1 MNLTRLILFL
11 GKGELSFF
19 DVSVESQRAFLE
31 SLNTPIDLVD
41 RSYCQYKCQTL
52 FTPFWKRF
60 LQNIVAFF
68 IVPLFLLVSLIKRFF
83 NSPGKKIDAIGHFKT
98 LPEIVPKS
106 LNEKYEINN
115 DHWAEDFSLNISDII
130 YILRIIFRYPL
141 SFYLVL
147 KCSMNVARYSY
158 MIYTYHPR
166 AIICHAEF
174 SFTSS
179 CLTDYCRMHNVKHID
194 VMHGEKLYFIRD
206 SFFEYDECYI
216 WDEHYKQLFI
226 DMRAEP
232 AQFIIHKPISLFF
245 DSTHFK
251 NDNAFAAVKYYLTYQ
266 TENELKTIVNCMERI
281 KAKGLSIKYRPHPT
295 FTNMVLLQKLVN
307 DNEIEFNNQV
317 GIVESLSNLH
327 YAVGLYSTTLLQAYN
342 ARKKVIFD
350 DVTYPVQY
358 EKLKDL
364 RYILISPKTQ
374 CTTMSSFLKTQI

>member
-19 DVSVESQRAFLE
+19 DVSVESQKAFLE

-83 NSPGKKIDAIGHFKT
+83 NSPRKKIDAIGHFKT

-115 DHWAEDFSLNISDII
+115 DHWAEDFSLNISDIS

-141 SFYLVL
+141 SFYFVL

-179 CLTDYCRMHNVKHID
+179 CLTDYCRMHNVNHID
-194 VMHGEKLYFIRD
+194 VMHGEKLYYIRD

-216 WDEHYKQLFI
+216 WDEHYKKLFI
-226 DMRAEP
+226 DMRADP
-232 AQFIIHKPISLFF
+232 RQFIIHKPQSLIYNP
-245 DSTHFK
+245 
-251 NDNAFAAVKYYLTYQ
+251 NDYQEKSFYADIKYYLTDQ
-266 TENELKTIVNCMERI
+266 TEEELITIVRAMNI
-281 KAKGLSIKYRPHPT
+281 LKDKGYSVKYRPHPT
-295 FTNMVLLQKLVN
+295 YSNRTMLAKYIDKSAIE
-307 DNEIEFNNQV
+307 DNKQV
-317 GIVESLSNLH
+317 GILYSLSNLK
-327 YAVGLYSTTLLQAYN
+327 YAVGLYSTTLLQAKF
-342 ARKKVIFD
+342 AGMVVIMD
-350 DVTYPVQY
+350 DVTYPVKFKQ
-358 EKLKDL
+358 LKDL
-364 RYILISPKTQ
+364 QYILCSSSHDVIK
-374 CTTMSSFLKTQI
+374 MSEFINL